1 MFPSINRQLAPS
13 LQKSDSPAHHKALG
27 TSVSEIRRDAFA
39 RAGWEK
45 LVEILAQDFAKDD
58 EQEDDRDYTD
68 LLMQTEEWI
77 EQHEWRLPGI
87 GCPRDCGQWREP
99 LIVENE

>member
-39 RAGWEK
+39 RAGWERSWSK
-45 LVEILAQDFAKDD
+45 SWSRTSRKTTSKRTIATTLTSSCKA
-58 EQEDDRDYTD
+58 
-68 LLMQTEEWI
+68 EEWVDYNMSGAYL
-77 EQHEWRLPGI
+77 ESDAPV
-87 GCPRDCGQWREP
+87 
-99 LIVENE
+99 IVVSGESR